1 MKIGGLVL
9 VIIGAVI
16 LVWGAFGFRTR
27 EKVLDVGPIEASKE
41 TTHYTPY
48 GPIAGG
54 ILLVAGVA
62 LIVAG
67 RKT

>member
-9 VIIGAVI
+9 ALVGAVVLI
-16 LVWGAFGFRTR
+16 WGAFGFRTR
-27 EKVLDVGPIEASKE
+27 EKVIDIGPIEASRE

-54 ILLVAGVA
+54 VLMIGGVV
-62 LIVAG
+62 LMVAG

>member
-1 MKIGGLVL
+1 MKIGGLIL
-9 VIIGAVI
+9 LILGAVI
-16 LVWGAFGFRTR
+16 LIWGAFGFRTR
-27 EKVLDVGPIEASKE
+27 EKVIDVGPIEASRE

-54 ILLVAGVA
+54 ILLVGGVV
-62 LIVAG
+62 LMVAG

>member
-9 VIIGAVI
+9 ALVGAVVLI
-16 LVWGAFGFRTR
+16 WGAFGFRTR
-27 EKVLDVGPIEASKE
+27 EKVIDIGPIEASRE

-48 GPIAGG
+48 APIAGAVLMIG
-54 ILLVAGVA
+54 GVV
-62 LIVAG
+62 LMVAG